1 MRNAAATAVVILLGL
16 SALASTA
23 ALAQFSPPA
32 APATIDPATL
42 FSRQCGTCH
51 AVAADAGPRQGPNLR
66 GVFGRQAGSLVGFN
80 YSPGFAASGIVWD
93 ETTLDAYLTNP
104 QALIAKS
111 VMAYRQANS
120 GTRQTIIG
128 WLKEQR

>member
-1 MRNAAATAVVILLGL
+1 MRNAAATAVGIMLGL
-16 SALASTA
+16 SGLAPNT
-23 ALAQFSPPA
+23 ALAQFSPPVVPA
-32 APATIDPATL
+32 AIDPATL

-51 AVAADAGPRQGPNLR
+51 VADAAGGPRQGPNLR
-66 GVFGRQAGSLVGFN
+66 GVFGRKAGTFEGFA

-104 QALIAKS
+104 QALITTS
-111 VMAYRQANS
+111 VMAYRQANA